1 MILSNCTKTR
11 TFSRYVYGDCILSL
25 WRKSHFQRL
34 EHKCFFAIITMIF
47 GLFLKN
53 GHASQTFFRR
63 PLKKIFSGQH
73 KKSGSTICSSYAA
86 HPMASAFRADT
97 DICFPDHFYQY
108 CHYFS
113 PHLKRWYASCIKS
126 TNSGLIVS
134 TTSFPTTFRNA
145 ITPTL
150 DSQHFIVHIFSIGTC
165 KIIIHLFRTSFHF
178 LQQKQA

>member
-73 KKSGSTICSSYAA
+73 RKYHMSFLCCASGGIRIPGRYRYLFSRPLLSVLPSTERYIWCES
-86 HPMASAFRADT
+86 ADT
-97 DICFPDHFYQY
+97 PE
-108 CHYFS
+108 
-113 PHLKRWYASCIKS
+113 
-126 TNSGLIVS
+126 
-134 TTSFPTTFRNA
+134 
-145 ITPTL
+145 
-150 DSQHFIVHIFSIGTC
+150 
-165 KIIIHLFRTSFHF
+165 
-178 LQQKQA
+178 